1 MISRGSFPYS
11 FTGQSD
17 SAVVC
22 QVSEST
28 LMKIKRQHADDP
40 AVEQHTLGA
49 ALTQR
54 LFALRVL
61 NRGASTSK
69 GYF

>member
-1 MISRGSFPYS
+1 MQLTYVFMISRGSFPYS

-17 SAVVC
+17 SL
-22 QVSEST
+22 T

-40 AVEQHTLGA
+40 AVEQHTPGA

-61 NRGASTSK
+61 NRGASTTK